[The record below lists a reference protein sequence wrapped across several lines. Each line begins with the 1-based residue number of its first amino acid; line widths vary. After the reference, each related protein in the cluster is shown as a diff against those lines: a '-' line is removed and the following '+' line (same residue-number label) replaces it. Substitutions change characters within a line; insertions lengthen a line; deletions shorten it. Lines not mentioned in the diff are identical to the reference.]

1 MSKIYSLEQLKSII
15 DQNPQQWRPLVF
27 TNGCFDLLHVGH
39 IRYLQE
45 AKNQGKTLIVGVNGD
60 RSVQQIKPPTQGKPE
75 RPIIPEAQ
83 RAELLTALSSVDGA
97 VMFYETTATKI
108 IETLQPDIY
117 VKGGDYQVETL
128 PESPAVFAYGGKI
141 KLVDIEIPTST
152 TKIINKIL
160 DINK

>member
-1 MSKIYSLEQLKSII
+1 MGKVYSLEQLKSLI
-15 DQNPQQWRPLVF
+15 DANPDHWRPLVF

-39 IRYLQE
+39 IRYLQA
-45 AKNQGKTLIVGVNGD
+45 AKAQGKTLIVGVNGD
-60 RSVQQIKPPTQGKPE
+60 RSVAQIKPSNQDKPK

-83 RAELLTALSSVDGA
+83 RAELLTALESVDG
-97 VMFYETTATKI
+97 VVIFYETTATKI
-108 IETLQPDIY
+108 IETIHPDIY

-141 KLVDIEIPTST
+141 ELVDIEIPTST

>member
-97 VMFYETTATKI
+97 VMF
-108 IETLQPDIY
+108 L
-117 VKGGDYQVETL
+117 
-128 PESPAVFAYGGKI
+128 
-141 KLVDIEIPTST
+141 
-152 TKIINKIL
+152 
-160 DINK
+160 